1 MTEEKKKCFIIMPIT
16 TPEHFLDKYRDS
28 PHHFSHVLDYLFI
41 PAIESSGYDPVPPK
55 VKGSDVIH
63 GEIIKN
69 LEEADLVL
77 CDMSCLN
84 PNVFFEFGI
93 RTALNHPVCI
103 TKDELIKKVPFDP
116 SIQNYHE
123 YKSTLESWELDDEIK
138 KLTDHIKE
146 SATRSKGE
154 NSLWKY
160 FGLSSEARP
169 HEGATGVDAKL
180 DYLTLQFDSLRQQ
193 ISTIAN
199 NTDVNPSESKEDK
212 IIKSLFLIVPQ
223 IIEPSAKIESVDYSP
238 DYGYTIE
245 YTGLISDVI
254 KKNLKRFMAVVHEE
268 KLSFDNLPKSPF

>member
-55 VKGSDVIH
+55 FKGSDVIQ

-193 ISTIAN
+193 ISTI
-199 NTDVNPSESKEDK
+199 TKDSDLDLSDQDPSKTVSSLLT
-212 IIKSLFLIVPQ
+212 IIRPL
-223 IIEPSAKIESVDYSP
+223 IEPEAELISFGHSP
-238 DYGYTIE
+238 HTGYNVQ
-245 YTGLISDVI
+245 YTGTIPEQI
-254 KKNLKRFMAVVHEE
+254 KKNLIMFIELVYDGKLNFE
-268 KLSFDNLPKSPF
+268 KLSEKPY